1 MTSDNGL
8 TFRSYVQPL
17 QIRSFTTS
25 QNNSLYILF
34 ENGRINCQPITVK
47 PIKFTYLTD
56 VTSPIQEHLM
66 VKSIL
71 PTSNTSTNANTFN
84 TVLPSSTVVPSSD
97 TNLYSHEKLLSS
109 KIRADTKYQITEDL
123 KIIKR
128 NIYNYHIKLFEF
140 EVCLGILLWAGHF
153 SQLIEA
159 D

>member
-17 QIRSFTTS
+17 QIRSFTIS

-56 VTSPIQEHLM
+56 VTSPIQEQLT

-109 KIRADTKYQITEDL
+109 KIRAYTKYQMLTLYE
-123 KIIKR
+123 
-128 NIYNYHIKLFEF
+128 
-140 EVCLGILLWAGHF
+140 ILPQSQGHF
-153 SQLIEA
+153 LAPYEIIVS
-159 D
+159 